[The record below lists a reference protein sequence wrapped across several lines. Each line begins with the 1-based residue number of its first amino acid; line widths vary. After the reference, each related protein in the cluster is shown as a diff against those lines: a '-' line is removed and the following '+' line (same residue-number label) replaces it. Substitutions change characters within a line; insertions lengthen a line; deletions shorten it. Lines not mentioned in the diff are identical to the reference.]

1 MANDTIKI
9 SQLNE
14 LEVSNNEDFLPIVDS
29 TEVET
34 KKITKQN
41 LLTDIDAEEVQ
52 IGQLTEATQIN
63 DEDYLIIT
71 QNGTNKKISKAN
83 AKFASGDE
91 VYVGDTE
98 PTGEDDDSVKFWIEP
113 SEDSVDA
120 EGTYISNEY
129 GIAQD
134 KGYSQE
140 YLNGTILYE
149 NATGTNGNITL
160 NDDVSNYR
168 YLEIFGYETIF
179 NSSIYTKYD
188 LSTGKKINL
197 SNISTQGE
205 QNRLQSATY
214 SINGTTLTF
223 ESAYMNVVFGTTIN
237 SQTNNNEFNITK
249 IIGYK

>member
-1 MANDTIKI
+1 MTYVKI
-9 SQLNE
+9 SE
-14 LEVSNNEDFLPIVDS
+14 LETMQQLSNTDLLPIVDVS
-29 TEVET
+29 ETET

-41 LLTDIDAEEVQ
+41 LLTDIDAKEVQ

-120 EGTYISNEY
+120 EGSYISNEY

-140 YLNGTILYE
+140 YLNEELENKQNGTW
-149 NATGTNGNITL
+149 TL
-160 NDDVSNYR
+160 LQDNVGMNTDV
-168 YLEIFGYETIF
+168 
-179 NSSIYTKYD
+179 D
-188 LSTGKKINL
+188 L
-197 SNISTQGE
+197 SNIDFNEIYVVIRHTTDTALAITQNVVKSDLTNTIKWYRNGYYYNA
-205 QNRLQSATY
+205 QVNSALAVRASLTQINFTDYYVNGSIASAT
-214 SINGTTLTF
+214 
-223 ESAYMNVVFGTTIN
+223 MNV
-237 SQTNNNEFNITK
+237 
-249 IIGYK
+249 YYR